1 MTMSVALTIV
11 VIVLI
16 ILLLVFGLKIVS
28 QYERGIVF
36 RLGRLRPIAQP
47 GLHFVIP
54 LFERMERVDT
64 RVVTLTIPPQEVIT
78 EDNVPARVN
87 AVVLFNVIDPVK
99 AVMEVENY
107 AIATSQIAQTTL
119 RSVLGRVDLDTVLAH
134 RSALNADLRDI
145 IETQTEPWGVEVS
158 VVEIKD
164 VEIPEQMQRAMA
176 RGAEAERERRAKV
189 INAHGE
195 LQASEELRQAADTL
209 SKSPASL
216 QLRYLQTLLE
226 LGADQNSTVV
236 FPLPMDLI
244 GPLVKRFVGSDEADG
259 SAEGAAARA
268 GEEGPAYAP
277 SAAQRDAVAEAERLS
292 RPSAPADLRS
302 VHEAVEAAAS
312 ETTVPDEERPAF

>member
-1 MTMSVALTIV
+1 MTTTTTAIVALA
-11 VIVLI
+11 VLV
-16 ILLLVFGLKIVS
+16 LLVLTLSLKIIT

-36 RLGRLRPIAQP
+36 RLGRLRPVYDP
-47 GLHFVIP
+47 GLHLVVPF
-54 LFERMERVDT
+54 LERLVRVDT

-87 AVVLFNVIDPVK
+87 AVVLFNVTDPVK
-99 AVMEVENY
+99 AVMAVENY

-145 IETQTEPWGVEVS
+145 IEKLTEPWGVEVS

-176 RGAEAERERRAKV
+176 RGAEAERERRAKI
-189 INAHGE
+189 INARGE

-236 FPLPMDLI
+236 FPLPMDII
-244 GPLVKRFVGSDEADG
+244 GPLLERFGPQGGLPEANEG
-259 SAEGAAARA
+259 EGGEGA
-268 GEEGPAYAP
+268 GAP
-277 SAAQRDAVAEAERLS
+277 RHR
-292 RPSAPADLRS
+292 
-302 VHEAVEAAAS
+302 
-312 ETTVPDEERPAF
+312 

>member
-1 MTMSVALTIV
+1 MTTPAVAFTALAVLV
-11 VIVLI
+11 VLA
-16 ILLLVFGLKIVS
+16 LALSLKIIT

-36 RLGRLRPIAQP
+36 RLGRLRPVYEP
-47 GLHFVIP
+47 GLHLVVPF
-54 LFERMERVDT
+54 LERLVRVDT

-87 AVVLFNVIDPVK
+87 AVVLFNVTDPVK

-145 IETQTEPWGVEVS
+145 IEKLTEPWGVEVS

-176 RGAEAERERRAKV
+176 RGAEAERERRAKI
-189 INAHGE
+189 INARGE
-195 LQASEELRQAADTL
+195 LQASEELRQAADRL

-236 FPLPMDLI
+236 FPLPMDII
-244 GPLVKRFVGSDEADG
+244 GPLLERFGPQGGLPEANEG
-259 SAEGAAARA
+259 EGGEGA
-268 GEEGPAYAP
+268 GAP
-277 SAAQRDAVAEAERLS
+277 RHR
-292 RPSAPADLRS
+292 
-302 VHEAVEAAAS
+302 
-312 ETTVPDEERPAF
+312 

>member
-1 MTMSVALTIV
+1 MTTTTTAIAALA
-11 VIVLI
+11 VLV
-16 ILLLVFGLKIVS
+16 LLVLTLSLKIIT

-36 RLGRLRPIAQP
+36 RLGRLRPVYKP
-47 GLHFVIP
+47 GLHLVIP
-54 LFERMERVDT
+54 FLERLVRVDT

-87 AVVLFNVIDPVK
+87 AVVLFNVTDPVK

-145 IETQTEPWGVEVS
+145 IEKLTEPWGVQVS

-176 RGAEAERERRAKV
+176 RGAEAERERRAKI
-189 INAHGE
+189 INARGE

-236 FPLPMDLI
+236 FPLPMDII
-244 GPLVKRFVGSDEADG
+244 GPLLERFGPQGGLPEANEG
-259 SAEGAAARA
+259 EGGEGA
-268 GEEGPAYAP
+268 GAP
-277 SAAQRDAVAEAERLS
+277 RHR
-292 RPSAPADLRS
+292 
-302 VHEAVEAAAS
+302 
-312 ETTVPDEERPAF
+312 

>member
-1 MTMSVALTIV
+1 MTTTTTAIAALA
-11 VIVLI
+11 VLV
-16 ILLLVFGLKIVS
+16 LLVLALSLKIIT

-36 RLGRLRPIAQP
+36 RLGRLRPVYDP
-47 GLHFVIP
+47 GPHLVVPF
-54 LFERMERVDT
+54 LERLVRVDT

-87 AVVLFNVIDPVK
+87 AVVLFNVTDPVK
-99 AVMEVENY
+99 AVMAVENY

-145 IETQTEPWGVEVS
+145 IEKLTEPWGVEVS

-176 RGAEAERERRAKV
+176 RGAEAERERRAKI
-189 INAHGE
+189 INARGE

-236 FPLPMDLI
+236 FPLPMDII
-244 GPLVKRFVGSDEADG
+244 GPLLERFGPQGGLPEANEG
-259 SAEGAAARA
+259 EGGEGA
-268 GEEGPAYAP
+268 G
-277 SAAQRDAVAEAERLS
+277 
-292 RPSAPADLRS
+292 
-302 VHEAVEAAAS
+302 
-312 ETTVPDEERPAF
+312 VPRHR

>member
-1 MTMSVALTIV
+1 MTMPVALIIV

-47 GLHFVIP
+47 GLHFVVP

-145 IETQTEPWGVEVS
+145 IEAQTQPWGVEVS

-244 GPLVKRFVGSDEADG
+244 GPLVKRFVGSDDAEDA
-259 SAEGAAARA
+259 SAQGDE
-268 GEEGPAYAP
+268 P
-277 SAAQRDAVAEAERLS
+277 SADQRDAVAEAERLS
-292 RPSAPADLRS
+292 QPSAPADLRS
-302 VHEAVEAAAS
+302 VREAVEAAAS
-312 ETTVPDEERPAF
+312 ETSLPDEERPAF

>member
-1 MTMSVALTIV
+1 MTTTPTAIAALP
-11 VIVLI
+11 VLV
-16 ILLLVFGLKIVS
+16 LLTLALSLKIIT

-36 RLGRLRPIAQP
+36 RLGRLRPVYEP
-47 GLHFVIP
+47 GLHLVVPF
-54 LFERMERVDT
+54 LERLVRVDT

-87 AVVLFNVIDPVK
+87 AVVLFNVTDPVK
-99 AVMEVENY
+99 AVMAVENY

-145 IETQTEPWGVEVS
+145 IEKLTEPWGVEVS
-158 VVEIKD
+158 VVESKD

-176 RGAEAERERRAKV
+176 RGAEAERERRAKI
-189 INAHGE
+189 INARGE

-236 FPLPMDLI
+236 FPLPMDII
-244 GPLVKRFVGSDEADG
+244 GPLLERFGPQGGLPEANEG
-259 SAEGAAARA
+259 EGGEGA
-268 GEEGPAYAP
+268 GAP
-277 SAAQRDAVAEAERLS
+277 RHR
-292 RPSAPADLRS
+292 
-302 VHEAVEAAAS
+302 
-312 ETTVPDEERPAF
+312 

>member
-1 MTMSVALTIV
+1 MTAPAAAIAAFL
-11 VIVLI
+11 VLV
-16 ILLLVFGLKIVS
+16 LLVLTLSLKIIT

-36 RLGRLRPIAQP
+36 RLGRLRPVYDP
-47 GLHFVIP
+47 GLHLVVPF
-54 LFERMERVDT
+54 LERLVRVDT

-87 AVVLFNVIDPVK
+87 AVVLFNVTDPVK

-145 IETQTEPWGVEVS
+145 IEKLTEPWGVQVS

-176 RGAEAERERRAKV
+176 RGAEAERERRAKI
-189 INAHGE
+189 INARGE

-236 FPLPMDLI
+236 FPLPMDII
-244 GPLVKRFVGSDEADG
+244 GPLLERFGPQGGLPEANEG
-259 SAEGAAARA
+259 EGGEGA
-268 GEEGPAYAP
+268 GAP
-277 SAAQRDAVAEAERLS
+277 RHR
-292 RPSAPADLRS
+292 
-302 VHEAVEAAAS
+302 
-312 ETTVPDEERPAF
+312 

>member
-1 MTMSVALTIV
+1 MTTPVSAIVALA
-11 VIVLI
+11 VLV
-16 ILLLVFGLKIVS
+16 LLALALSLKIIT

-36 RLGRLRPIAQP
+36 RLGRLRPVYEP
-47 GLHFVIP
+47 GLHLVVPF
-54 LFERMERVDT
+54 LERLVRGDT

-87 AVVLFNVIDPVK
+87 AVVLFNVTDPVK
-99 AVMEVENY
+99 AVMAVENY

-145 IETQTEPWGVEVS
+145 IEKLTEPWGVEVS

-176 RGAEAERERRAKV
+176 RGAEAERERRAKI
-189 INAHGE
+189 INARGE

-236 FPLPMDLI
+236 FPLPMDII
-244 GPLVKRFVGSDEADG
+244 GPLLERFGPQGGLPEANEG
-259 SAEGAAARA
+259 EGGEGA
-268 GEEGPAYAP
+268 GAP
-277 SAAQRDAVAEAERLS
+277 RHR
-292 RPSAPADLRS
+292 
-302 VHEAVEAAAS
+302 
-312 ETTVPDEERPAF
+312 

>member
-1 MTMSVALTIV
+1 MTTSTTAIVALA
-11 VIVLI
+11 VLV
-16 ILLLVFGLKIVS
+16 LLALVLSLKIIT

-36 RLGRLRPIAQP
+36 RLGRLRPVYEP
-47 GLHFVIP
+47 GLHLVVPF
-54 LFERMERVDT
+54 LERLVRVDT

-87 AVVLFNVIDPVK
+87 AVVLFNVTDPVK
-99 AVMEVENY
+99 AVMAVENY

-145 IETQTEPWGVEVS
+145 IEKLTEPWGVEVS

-176 RGAEAERERRAKV
+176 RGAEAERERRAKI
-189 INAHGE
+189 INARGE

-236 FPLPMDLI
+236 FPLPMDII
-244 GPLVKRFVGSDEADG
+244 GPLLERFGTQTGLPETNEDEDG
-259 SAEGAAARA
+259 EGAD
-268 GEEGPAYAP
+268 AP
-277 SAAQRDAVAEAERLS
+277 RR
-292 RPSAPADLRS
+292 R
-302 VHEAVEAAAS
+302 
-312 ETTVPDEERPAF
+312 

>member
-1 MTMSVALTIV
+1 MTTPTVALAAI
-11 VIVLI
+11 I
-16 ILLLVFGLKIVS
+16 ILLLLLVAVSLKTIT

-36 RLGRLRPIAQP
+36 RLGRLRPVYGP
-47 GLHFVIP
+47 GLHLVVP
-54 LFERMERVDT
+54 LLERMVRVDT

-87 AVVLFNVIDPVK
+87 AVVLFNVTDPVK

-145 IETQTEPWGVEVS
+145 IEAQTEPWGVEVS

-189 INAHGE
+189 INARGE

-236 FPLPMDLI
+236 FPLPMDLV
-244 GPLVKRFVGSDEADG
+244 GPLMERFSGLPHPGSPDSPARDADG
-259 SAEGAAARA
+259 
-268 GEEGPAYAP
+268 
-277 SAAQRDAVAEAERLS
+277 
-292 RPSAPADLRS
+292 RPSAPTAAGDGGVDEDDVEPADGVADS
-302 VHEAVEAAAS
+302 G
-312 ETTVPDEERPAF
+312 PEE

>member
-1 MTMSVALTIV
+1 MTTTTTAIAAVTVLVLLALA
-11 VIVLI
+11 LS
-16 ILLLVFGLKIVS
+16 LKIIT

-36 RLGRLRPIAQP
+36 RLGRLRPVYDP
-47 GLHFVIP
+47 GLHLVVPF
-54 LFERMERVDT
+54 LERLVRVDT

-87 AVVLFNVIDPVK
+87 AVVLFNVTDPVK
-99 AVMEVENY
+99 AVMAVENY

-145 IETQTEPWGVEVS
+145 IEKLTEPWGVEVR

-176 RGAEAERERRAKV
+176 RGAEAERERRAKI
-189 INAHGE
+189 INARGE

-236 FPLPMDLI
+236 FPLPMDII
-244 GPLVKRFVGSDEADG
+244 GPLLERFGPQGGLPEANEG
-259 SAEGAAARA
+259 EGGEGA
-268 GEEGPAYAP
+268 GAP
-277 SAAQRDAVAEAERLS
+277 RHR
-292 RPSAPADLRS
+292 
-302 VHEAVEAAAS
+302 
-312 ETTVPDEERPAF
+312 

>member
-1 MTMSVALTIV
+1 MTTPVSAIVALA
-11 VIVLI
+11 VLV
-16 ILLLVFGLKIVS
+16 LLALALSLKIIT

-36 RLGRLRPIAQP
+36 RLGRLRPVYEP
-47 GLHFVIP
+47 GLHLVVPF
-54 LFERMERVDT
+54 LERLVRVDT

-87 AVVLFNVIDPVK
+87 AVVLFNVTDPVK
-99 AVMEVENY
+99 AVMAVENY

-145 IETQTEPWGVEVS
+145 IEKLTEPWGVEVS

-176 RGAEAERERRAKV
+176 RGAEAERERRAKI
-189 INAHGE
+189 INARGE

-236 FPLPMDLI
+236 FPLPMDII
-244 GPLVKRFVGSDEADG
+244 GPLLERFGPQGGLPEANEDEDG
-259 SAEGAAARA
+259 EGAD
-268 GEEGPAYAP
+268 AP
-277 SAAQRDAVAEAERLS
+277 RHR
-292 RPSAPADLRS
+292 
-302 VHEAVEAAAS
+302 
-312 ETTVPDEERPAF
+312 

>member
-1 MTMSVALTIV
+1 MTTTTTAIAALA
-11 VIVLI
+11 VLV
-16 ILLLVFGLKIVS
+16 LLALALSLKIIT

-36 RLGRLRPIAQP
+36 RLGRLRPVYDP
-47 GLHFVIP
+47 GLHLVVPF
-54 LFERMERVDT
+54 LERLVRVDT

-87 AVVLFNVIDPVK
+87 AVVLFNVTDPVK
-99 AVMEVENY
+99 AVMAVENY

-145 IETQTEPWGVEVS
+145 IEKLTEPWGVEVS

-176 RGAEAERERRAKV
+176 RGAEAERERRAKI
-189 INAHGE
+189 INARGE

-236 FPLPMDLI
+236 FPLPMDII
-244 GPLVKRFVGSDEADG
+244 GPLLERFGPQGGLPEANEG
-259 SAEGAAARA
+259 GGGEGA
-268 GEEGPAYAP
+268 GAP
-277 SAAQRDAVAEAERLS
+277 RHR
-292 RPSAPADLRS
+292 
-302 VHEAVEAAAS
+302 
-312 ETTVPDEERPAF
+312 

>member
-1 MTMSVALTIV
+1 MTTPVSAIVALA
-11 VIVLI
+11 VLV
-16 ILLLVFGLKIVS
+16 LLALALSLKIIT

-36 RLGRLRPIAQP
+36 RLGRLRPVYEP
-47 GLHFVIP
+47 GLHLVIP
-54 LFERMERVDT
+54 FLERLVRVDT

-87 AVVLFNVIDPVK
+87 AVVLFDVTDPVK
-99 AVMEVENY
+99 AVMAVENY

-145 IETQTEPWGVEVS
+145 IEKLTEPWGVEVS

-176 RGAEAERERRAKV
+176 RGAEAERERRAKI
-189 INAHGE
+189 INARGE

-236 FPLPMDLI
+236 FPLPMDII
-244 GPLVKRFVGSDEADG
+244 GPLLERFGPQTGLPEANEG
-259 SAEGAAARA
+259 EGGEGA
-268 GEEGPAYAP
+268 GAP
-277 SAAQRDAVAEAERLS
+277 RHR
-292 RPSAPADLRS
+292 
-302 VHEAVEAAAS
+302 
-312 ETTVPDEERPAF
+312 

>member
-1 MTMSVALTIV
+1 MTTPVSAIVALA
-11 VIVLI
+11 VLV
-16 ILLLVFGLKIVS
+16 LLALALSLKIIT

-36 RLGRLRPIAQP
+36 RLGRLRPVYVP
-47 GLHFVIP
+47 GLHLVVPF
-54 LFERMERVDT
+54 LERLVRVDT

-87 AVVLFNVIDPVK
+87 AVVLFNVTDPVK
-99 AVMEVENY
+99 AVMAVENY

-145 IETQTEPWGVEVS
+145 IEKLTEPWGVEVS

-176 RGAEAERERRAKV
+176 RGAEAERERRAKI
-189 INAHGE
+189 INARGE

-236 FPLPMDLI
+236 FPLPMDII
-244 GPLVKRFVGSDEADG
+244 GPLLERFGPQGGLPEANEG
-259 SAEGAAARA
+259 EGGEGA
-268 GEEGPAYAP
+268 GAP
-277 SAAQRDAVAEAERLS
+277 RHR
-292 RPSAPADLRS
+292 
-302 VHEAVEAAAS
+302 
-312 ETTVPDEERPAF
+312 

>member
-1 MTMSVALTIV
+1 MTTTTTAIAALA
-11 VIVLI
+11 VLV
-16 ILLLVFGLKIVS
+16 LLTLALSLKIIT

-36 RLGRLRPIAQP
+36 RLGRLRPVYEP
-47 GLHFVIP
+47 GLHLVVPF
-54 LFERMERVDT
+54 LERLVRVDT

-87 AVVLFNVIDPVK
+87 AVVLFNVTDPVK
-99 AVMEVENY
+99 AVMAVENY

-145 IETQTEPWGVEVS
+145 IEKLTEPWGVEVR

-176 RGAEAERERRAKV
+176 RGAEAERERRAKI
-189 INAHGE
+189 INARGE

-236 FPLPMDLI
+236 FPLPMDII
-244 GPLVKRFVGSDEADG
+244 GPLLERFGPQGGLPEANEG
-259 SAEGAAARA
+259 EGGEGA
-268 GEEGPAYAP
+268 GAP
-277 SAAQRDAVAEAERLS
+277 RHR
-292 RPSAPADLRS
+292 
-302 VHEAVEAAAS
+302 
-312 ETTVPDEERPAF
+312 

>member
-1 MTMSVALTIV
+1 MTTPTVALAAI
-11 VIVLI
+11 I
-16 ILLLVFGLKIVS
+16 ILLLLLVAVSLKTIT

-36 RLGRLRPIAQP
+36 RLGRLRPVYGP
-47 GLHFVIP
+47 GLHLVVP
-54 LFERMERVDT
+54 LLERMVRVDT

-87 AVVLFNVIDPVK
+87 AVVLFNVTDPVK

-145 IETQTEPWGVEVS
+145 IEAQTEPWGVEVS

-189 INAHGE
+189 INARGE

-236 FPLPMDLI
+236 FPLPMDLV
-244 GPLVKRFVGSDEADG
+244 GPLLERFSGLPHPGSPDSPARGADG
-259 SAEGAAARA
+259 
-268 GEEGPAYAP
+268 
-277 SAAQRDAVAEAERLS
+277 
-292 RPSAPADLRS
+292 RPSAPTAAGDGGVDEDDVEPADGGADS
-302 VHEAVEAAAS
+302 G
-312 ETTVPDEERPAF
+312 PEE